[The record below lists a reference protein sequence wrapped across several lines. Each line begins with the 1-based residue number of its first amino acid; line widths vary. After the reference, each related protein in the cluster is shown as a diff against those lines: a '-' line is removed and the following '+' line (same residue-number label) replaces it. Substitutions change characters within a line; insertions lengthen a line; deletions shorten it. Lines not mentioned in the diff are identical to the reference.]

1 MEKINSKM
9 KSYIKVA
16 TNNAQE
22 QIGLLQRAT
31 DVVLE
36 LDRLSLEGS
45 YIKEK
50 PHKVVISVGK
60 YNLVVQ
66 GLKDSVLY
74 LMFNFETKEKLIS
87 TDSFDEYKKK
97 LGEISL

>member
-1 MEKINSKM
+1 MEKINSKV
-9 KSYIKVA
+9 KSYIKVS
-16 TNNAQE
+16 TRNAQE
-22 QIGLLQRAT
+22 QIGLLQKAT

-36 LDRLSLEGS
+36 LDKLNLEAS

-66 GLKDSVLY
+66 GLKDKVLF
-74 LMFNFETKEKLIS
+74 LMFNFETKEKIIG
-87 TDSFDEYKKK
+87 TNEFTEYKKK
-97 LGEISL
+97 LSEISL

>member
-45 YIKEK
+45 YIK

-60 YNLVVQ
+60 YNLVIQ
-66 GLKDSVLY
+66 GLKNSVLY

-97 LGEISL
+97 LSEISL

>member
-9 KSYIKVA
+9 KSYIKAA

-60 YNLVVQ
+60 YNLVIQ
-66 GLKDSVLY
+66 GLKNSVLY
-74 LMFNFETKEKLIS
+74 LMFNLETKEKLLI
-87 TDSFDEYKKK
+87 TDSFDAYKKK
-97 LGEISL
+97 IGEISL

>member
-1 MEKINSKM
+1 MEKINSIM
-9 KSYIKVA
+9 KSYIKAA

-60 YNLVVQ
+60 YNLVIQ
-66 GLKDSVLY
+66 GLKNSVLY

-87 TDSFDEYKKK
+87 TDSFDEYKNK
-97 LGEISL
+97 LSEISL

>member
-1 MEKINSKM
+1 M

-60 YNLVVQ
+60 YNLVIQ
-66 GLKDSVLY
+66 GLKNSVLY

-97 LGEISL
+97 LSEISL

>member
-1 MEKINSKM
+1 MEKINSKV
-9 KSYIKVA
+9 KSYIKVS
-16 TNNAQE
+16 TRNAQE
-22 QIGLLQRAT
+22 QIGLLQKAT

-36 LDRLSLEGS
+36 LDKLNLEAS

-66 GLKDSVLY
+66 GLKNKVLF
-74 LMFNFETKEKLIS
+74 LMFNFETKEKIIG
-87 TDSFDEYKKK
+87 TNEFAEYKKK
-97 LGEISL
+97 LSEISL

>member
-22 QIGLLQRAT
+22 QIGLLQRTT

-66 GLKDSVLY
+66 GLKNSVLY

-97 LGEISL
+97 LSEISL